1 MKILPSE
8 DIDRLLAAPKN
19 CNWLTDKG
27 TEGGHNAAAN
37 ELREGLV
44 DYDLFSILLL
54 QPLDSCIVR
63 SPVKVNNLYNLS
75 SFSTHSY

>member
-1 MKILPSE
+1 MKMKILQSE
-8 DIDRLLAAPKN
+8 DIDRLLAAPRN

-44 DYDLFSILLL
+44 DNDLFPILLL
-54 QPLDSCIVR
+54 
-63 SPVKVNNLYNLS
+63 
-75 SFSTHSY
+75 

>member
-8 DIDRLLAAPKN
+8 DIDRLLAAPRN

-27 TEGGHNAAAN
+27 MEGGHNATAN
-37 ELREGLV
+37 ELRGLV

-54 QPLDSCIVR
+54 
-63 SPVKVNNLYNLS
+63 
-75 SFSTHSY
+75 

>member
-1 MKILPSE
+1 MKMKILQSE

-44 DYDLFSILLL
+44 DYLFPILLL
-54 QPLDSCIVR
+54 
-63 SPVKVNNLYNLS
+63 
-75 SFSTHSY
+75 

>member
-1 MKILPSE
+1 M
-8 DIDRLLAAPKN
+8 LAAPRN

-44 DYDLFSILLL
+44 DNDLFSILVACFDKENLRRDHNL
-54 QPLDSCIVR
+54 MNVCI
-63 SPVKVNNLYNLS
+63 NNLYNVNL
-75 SFSTHSY
+75 